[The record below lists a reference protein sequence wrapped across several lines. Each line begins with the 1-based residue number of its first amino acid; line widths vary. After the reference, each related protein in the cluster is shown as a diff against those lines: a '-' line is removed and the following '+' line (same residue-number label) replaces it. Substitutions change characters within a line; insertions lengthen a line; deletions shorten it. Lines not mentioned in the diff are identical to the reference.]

1 MIIWVDGA
9 NGVGK
14 SHVAMELAE
23 IFTNKNAEYI
33 ESDLYWMNLLK
44 ENFIKGLSGFNPY
57 INKFF
62 LEELRSIIEEKH
74 DLQFDYIVL
83 ENQVLK
89 FK

>member
-33 ESDLYWMNLLK
+33 ES
-44 ENFIKGLSGFNPY
+44 
-57 INKFF
+57 
-62 LEELRSIIEEKH
+62 EKS
-74 DLQFDYIVL
+74 DFPNL
-83 ENQVLK
+83 ENYTLTDVYLK
-89 FK
+89 KNDDSVILHVSVDEIKQELERTI

>member
-14 SHVAMELAE
+14 LHVAMELAE

-62 LEELRSIIEEKH
+62 FGRIKKH
-74 DLQFDYIVL
+74 Y
-83 ENQVLK
+83 
-89 FK
+89 